1 MDKLTVVIPVYNEEE
16 VIEEVINDW
25 NDHLKALDIE
35 YTIKIYNDGSK
46 DNTLAKLNEIQS
58 RLGSQIVVVDKAN
71 SGHGPTVLKSYLD
84 SLDTD
89 WLFQVDSDNEIAAS
103 YFKDFWHHRKE
114 VDLVIGRRLGRQ
126 SPAFRKL
133 MTAGS
138 AFLVKVLYG
147 AGIPDV
153 NVPYRL
159 MRVSAFKSHL
169 QRINKDVF
177 VPNIIVSG
185 IAAKYKMRI
194 KILDIE
200 YVYRTTGV
208 STLDSNVGKLL
219 KISQRCIADVVK
231 FVFQK

>member
-1 MDKLTVVIPVYNEEE
+1 MDKLTIVIPVYNEEA

-25 NDHLKALDIE
+25 NDNLKVLDAD
-35 YTIKIYNDGSK
+35 YTIKVYNDGSK
-46 DNTLAKLNEIQS
+46 DNTLKKLNEIKS
-58 RLGSQIVVVDKAN
+58 KLGDRIVVVDKAN
-71 SGHGPTVLKSYLD
+71 SGHGPTVIKSYTD

-89 WLFQVDSDNEIAAS
+89 WLFQVDSDNEISAS
-103 YFKDFWHHRKE
+103 YFKDFWQQRNDY
-114 VDLVIGRRLGRQ
+114 DLVIGRRLGRQ
-126 SPAFRKL
+126 SPPFRKL

-147 AGIPDV
+147 TGIPDV

-159 MRVSAFKSHL
+159 MRVSAFKEHL
-169 QRINKDVF
+169 LRINKDVF

-208 STLDSNVGKLL
+208 STLDSNIGKLL
-219 KISQRCIADVVK
+219 KISQRCIGDVVK